1 MKRERPY
8 KTAYKA
14 WANGMLDVISA
25 ALVVTKNAANVDD
38 HQSMT
43 NTVMDLVQDAFA
55 AGWDA
60 AIEWCMQPEEEEVP
74 AGTAIP
80 SEHNNENTFDKIIS
94 DQEGEVN
101 G

>member
-1 MKRERPY
+1 MKCERPY
-8 KTAYKA
+8 KTAYKV

-38 HQSMT
+38 HKTMT
-43 NTVMDLVQDAFA
+43 NTVMDLVLDAFA

-60 AIEWCMQPEEEEVP
+60 AIGWCMQPEEEVP

-80 SEHNNENTFDKIIS
+80 SEHTSNKPEPIVAS
-94 DQEGEVN
+94 AEGKVN
-101 G
+101 D

>member
-38 HQSMT
+38 HKTMT
-43 NTVMDLVQDAFA
+43 NTVMDLVRDAFE

-60 AIEWCMQPEEEEVP
+60 AIGYCMQPEEEVP

-80 SEHNNENTFDKIIS
+80 NEHTSNTSGPIVAS
-94 DQEGEVN
+94 AEGKVN
-101 G
+101 D

>member
-1 MKRERPY
+1 MKRERPC

-38 HQSMT
+38 HKTMT
-43 NTVMDLVQDAFA
+43 NTVMGLIWDAFK

-60 AIEWCMQPEEEEVP
+60 AIGYCMQPEEEVP

-80 SEHNNENTFDKIIS
+80 SEHTSNTSEPIVAS
-94 DQEGEVN
+94 AEGKVN
-101 G
+101 D

>member
-38 HQSMT
+38 HKTMT
-43 NTVMDLVQDAFA
+43 NTVMDLVRDAFE

-60 AIEWCMQPEEEEVP
+60 AIGYCMQPEEEVP

-80 SEHNNENTFDKIIS
+80 SEHTSNTSEPIVAS
-94 DQEGEVN
+94 AEGKVN
-101 G
+101 D

>member
-1 MKRERPY
+1 MKREMPY

-38 HQSMT
+38 HKTMT
-43 NTVMDLVQDAFA
+43 NTVMDLVRDAFE

-60 AIEWCMQPEEEEVP
+60 AIGYCMQPEEEVP

-80 SEHNNENTFDKIIS
+80 NEHTSNTSGPIVAS
-94 DQEGEVN
+94 AEGKVN
-101 G
+101 D

>member
-1 MKRERPY
+1 MKRERPC
-8 KTAYKA
+8 KTACKA

-38 HQSMT
+38 HKTMT
-43 NTVMDLVQDAFA
+43 NTVMDLVRDAFE

-60 AIEWCMQPEEEEVP
+60 AIGYCMQPEEEVP

-80 SEHNNENTFDKIIS
+80 SEHTSNTSEPIVAS
-94 DQEGEVN
+94 AEGKFN
-101 G
+101 D

>member
-38 HQSMT
+38 HKTMT

-55 AGWDA
+55 EGWDA
-60 AIEWCMQPEEEEVP
+60 AIDYCMQPEEEVP

-80 SEHNNENTFDKIIS
+80 SEHTSNKPKPIVAS
-94 DQEGEVN
+94 AEGKVN
-101 G
+101 D